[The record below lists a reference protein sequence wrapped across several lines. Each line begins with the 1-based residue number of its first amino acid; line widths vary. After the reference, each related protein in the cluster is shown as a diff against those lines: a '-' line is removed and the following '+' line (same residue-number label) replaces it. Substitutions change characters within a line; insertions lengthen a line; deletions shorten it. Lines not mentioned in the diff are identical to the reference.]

1 MSALLRP
8 FTGYFPTSVFAH
20 RVVAPQASTL
30 SADQREAARNDPLSF
45 RYSAGRSAGV
55 SQAEAVEWL
64 AECQNQGA
72 LRPVGPA
79 VLAYRQGDG
88 DRAVTGIVADV
99 SLSAYNAG
107 LVKRHEKTI
116 AKTARKMADY
126 MRTTRIYG
134 NPVAL
139 AHRPRSG
146 VNARIAAHTAREA
159 DTIFT
164 TVDGLTRQL
173 WAIEGDEAEE
183 LCREFNNVLNI
194 TDGHHRLAAAAL
206 VATQEGRLDAGLP
219 VGVFSA
225 DQLTLR
231 SFARCVVDPDLDA
244 DTVIERLRSEHR
256 MQEVS
261 EFEVRPGARFEFGV
275 KIRDRYF
282 KLQIDRRK
290 IPDDHYQSLDV
301 NLLQNM
307 ILGPVFG
314 ITNPRRDKRLRFVAD
329 VPGASEADN
338 HPDAWLLPLP
348 VAVDDVIA
356 VADSG
361 QVMPAKSTWF
371 APKVPSGLVVR
382 LLDRNQTARRRGA
395 GLGPA
400 RPPRGGSTRL

>member
-1 MSALLRP
+1 
-8 FTGYFPTSVFAH
+8 
-20 RVVAPQASTL
+20 
-30 SADQREAARNDPLSF
+30 
-45 RYSAGRSAGV
+45 
-55 SQAEAVEWL
+55 
-64 AECQNQGA
+64 
-72 LRPVGPA
+72 
-79 VLAYRQGDG
+79 
-88 DRAVTGIVADV
+88 
-99 SLSAYNAG
+99 
-107 LVKRHEKTI
+107 
-116 AKTARKMADY
+116 
-126 MRTTRIYG
+126 
-134 NPVAL
+134 
-139 AHRPRSG
+139 
-146 VNARIAAHTAREA
+146 
-159 DTIFT
+159 
-164 TVDGLTRQL
+164 
-173 WAIEGDEAEE
+173 
-183 LCREFNNVLNI
+183 
-194 TDGHHRLAAAAL
+194 
-206 VATQEGRLDAGLP
+206 
-219 VGVFSA
+219 
-225 DQLTLR
+225 
-231 SFARCVVDPDLDA
+231 
-244 DTVIERLRSEHR
+244 
-256 MQEVS
+256 
-261 EFEVRPGARFEFGV
+261 V

-338 HPDAWLLPLP
+338 HSDAWLLPLP